1 MMKNMIIKLTAAG
14 ILSAAFLIGAT
25 PVSAKAAEPG
35 DELICTCEEKCKKG
49 HVNEECEVCKI
60 EYKYCQADEAKEEI
74 TEEVIDGKE
83 TENSGAELIG
93 VDTTVAETS
102 ADISEADP
110 TGQNPE
116 NTGAFGTEGTEAG
129 TEEFISEEFGPLT
142 PDGNMELVDDYGSTE
157 PGGKQFITVL
167 TKSGHYFYIIIDRDD
182 KGTETVHFLN
192 KVDEA
197 DLLALM
203 DDEAV
208 EAYESEKAGEEVPE
222 ITDDTEGEE
231 ASEDGGLFSFGKKKD
246 SSKTAEDGAKKSS
259 PAVAIVIVVALLG
272 VGGFMFFKKKKGNG
286 PAKKGGPDPDAD
298 YREDEDYLAS
308 LPQDDEEYDI
318 PEEVDD
324 YDSDSDETNDD
335 FEE

>member
-35 DELICTCEEKCKKG
+35 DELVCTCEEKCKKG
-49 HVNEECEVCKI
+49 HVNEKCEVCKI
-60 EYKYCQADEAKEEI
+60 EYKYCQAEEEKEEI

-83 TENSGAELIG
+83 TESSGADLID
-93 VDTTVAETS
+93 VDITTDGNTAETS
-102 ADISEADP
+102 ETDP
-110 TGQNPE
+110 TGQ
-116 NTGAFGTEGTEAG
+116 TSAGADET

-208 EAYESEKAGEEVPE
+208 EAYENEKAGEETPE
-222 ITDDTEGEE
+222 ITDETEGDTS
-231 ASEDGGLFSFGKKKD
+231 SEDGGLFSFGKKKSAD
-246 SSKTAEDGAKKSS
+246 ETDDGAKKSS

-272 VGGFMFFKKKKGNG
+272 AGGFMFLKKKKGNG

-318 PEEVDD
+318 PENVDD

-335 FEE
+335 SEE

>member
-35 DELICTCEEKCKKG
+35 DELVCTCEEKCKKG

-83 TENSGAELIG
+83 TESSGAELID
-93 VDTTVAETS
+93 VDITTDGNTAETS
-102 ADISEADP
+102 ETDP
-110 TGQNPE
+110 TGQ
-116 NTGAFGTEGTEAG
+116 TSAGADET

>member
-35 DELICTCEEKCKKG
+35 DELVCTCEEKCKKG

-60 EYKYCQADEAKEEI
+60 EYKYCQAEEEKEEI

-83 TENSGAELIG
+83 TESSGAELID
-93 VDTTVAETS
+93 VDITTDGNTAETS
-102 ADISEADP
+102 ETDP
-110 TGQNPE
+110 TGQ
-116 NTGAFGTEGTEAG
+116 TSAGADET

-335 FEE
+335 SEE

>member
-35 DELICTCEEKCKKG
+35 DELVCTCEEKCKKG

-83 TENSGAELIG
+83 TERSGADLID
-93 VDTTVAETS
+93 VDITTDGNTAETS
-102 ADISEADP
+102 ETDP
-110 TGQNPE
+110 TGQ
-116 NTGAFGTEGTEAG
+116 TSAGADET

-318 PEEVDD
+318 PEDVDD